1 MVWRSSTNFKDRF
14 FSSLVYVV
22 PLLSAA
28 PFGSFLFQQFPQI
41 KAVYFTLMSPFIRVY
56 QSVPFAE
63 LIIFF
68 ILFLAI
74 VRNDKIP
81 HFIRFNTMQAL
92 LMDILLAVFGLIL
105 GIFPNLTG
113 LNLILETLFNM
124 AFLATIL
131 ACLYSMLSSV
141 LGKYAEIPTI
151 SEVAYNQVRW

>member
-1 MVWRSSTNFKDRF
+1 MVWRSEINFKERF
-14 FSSLVYVV
+14 FASLVYVV
-22 PLLSAA
+22 PLISAA

-41 KAVYFTLMSPFIRVY
+41 QLLYFTLMSPFIKVY
-56 QSVPFAE
+56 RSVPFAE

-92 LMDILLAVFGLIL
+92 LMDILLALFGLIL

-124 AFLATIL
+124 VFLATL
-131 ACLYSMLSSV
+131 FACLYSIASSV